1 MSKHIKFNR
10 EEVIDKATNL
20 YWEKGFHGTSMRNLQ
35 EVVDLRP
42 GSIYASFGSKENLF
56 KEALNHYADLSSTQ
70 LKKCLQETQSPLE
83 ALKIFITNIV
93 VGSQNTAPSGMCMLV
108 KTIAELTDEHQE
120 LVDLAK
126 QKLAGVEEIFARI
139 IKQAIEQGELDSSCQ
154 PDKIARHLQVQIIG
168 LRTYIRANKDMQ
180 IGKEMIDELFSNLA
194 LNSAKSA

>member
-1 MSKHIKFNR
+1 MSKQTKFDR
-10 EEVIDKATNL
+10 EDVIDKATNL

-56 KEALNHYADLSSTQ
+56 KEALNHYADLSGSQ
-70 LKKCLQETQSPLE
+70 LKKYLAETNSPLG

-93 VGSQNTAPSGMCMLV
+93 VNSQDTAPSGMCMLV

-120 LVDLAK
+120 LVDIAK
-126 QKLAGVEEIFARI
+126 EKLAGVEKAFTRI
-139 IKQAIEQGELDSSCQ
+139 IEQAVEQGELDSSCQ

-168 LRTYIRANKDMQ
+168 LRTYIRANKDKQ
-180 IGKEMIDELFSNLA
+180 IGKEMIDELFSNLP
-194 LNSAKSA
+194 LNSAKKT